1 MAVMEVM
8 STHLILPNKAPNL
21 SDKVDFDKYADNY
34 QKVLQEKLRF
44 FDSDEEYYA
53 EYKIKIIKKY
63 IKNTP
68 KKILEYGCGI
78 GRNLKYLT
86 QHFQQ
91 SKIYA
96 ADISNKSL
104 DIAKSYNQSVKFYLL
119 GEDTIVDKFDLIF
132 VALVFHHIEPGSR
145 LKVIEYISDILQEGG
160 NIFIFEHNPYNPI
173 TRYVVNTCAF
183 DADAV
188 LLTKRKLMQLLIE
201 AKLSINTW
209 RYTLFFPSLLK
220 KLRFLEPILGYLPLG
235 GQYFISANKR

>member
-1 MAVMEVM
+1 M
-8 STHLILPNKAPNL
+8 SSHLILTNKAPNL
-21 SDKVDFDKYADNY
+21 SDKVDFDEYAENY
-34 QKVLQEKLRF
+34 QKILQEQLRF
-44 FDSDEEYYA
+44 FDSDEEYFA
-53 EYKIKIIKKY
+53 EYKIKIIIKY
-63 IKNTP
+63 IKNSP
-68 KKILEYGCGI
+68 KKILEYGCGV

-96 ADISNKSL
+96 TDISKKSL
-104 DIAKSYNQSVKFYLL
+104 DIAKFYNQSVKFYFL

-145 LKVIEYISDILQEGG
+145 FKVIEYITDLLQEGG
-160 NIFIFEHNPYNPI
+160 NIFIFEHNPYNFI
-173 TRYVVNTCAF
+173 TRYLVNTCAF

-201 AKLSINTW
+201 ANLSINTS

-235 GQYFISANKR
+235 GQYFISAKKR